1 MRAGKH
7 KDVFVAQF
15 SDQNSLIFGT
25 SEVVFFS
32 FHFFKIAVKGKLLR
46 SCSIDKSRTRGLK
59 GWFDAM
65 SLGP

>member
-25 SEVVFFS
+25 SKVVFFS

-46 SCSIDKSRTRGLK
+46 SCSIKVALGGSKDGL
-59 GWFDAM
+59 M
-65 SLGP
+65 Q